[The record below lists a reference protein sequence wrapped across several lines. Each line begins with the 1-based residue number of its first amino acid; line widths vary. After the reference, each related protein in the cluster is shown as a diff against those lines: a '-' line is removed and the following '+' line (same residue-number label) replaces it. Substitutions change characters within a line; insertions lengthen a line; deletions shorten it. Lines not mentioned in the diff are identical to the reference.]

1 MQPLQFRLLVN
12 FHRQSFL
19 IRRLR
24 RVSRQFAILAFIKTV
39 LLIKS
44 LLTFNGN
51 GKEKQILLV
60 KISRTKH
67 CVGNCRTNLKFARF
81 LFRFRVVTRTAVNF
95 FMCFSRKFM
104 GNFSSWPRRKRI
116 TENYSSRQRL
126 CVLERKR
133 KALNV

>member
-51 GKEKQILLV
+51 GKEKQILLN
-60 KISRTKH
+60 KFSFKSRDQNIAWET
-67 CVGNCRTNLKFARF
+67 VEQ
-81 LFRFRVVTRTAVNF
+81 
-95 FMCFSRKFM
+95 
-104 GNFSSWPRRKRI
+104 I
-116 TENYSSRQRL
+116 
-126 CVLERKR
+126 
-133 KALNV
+133 